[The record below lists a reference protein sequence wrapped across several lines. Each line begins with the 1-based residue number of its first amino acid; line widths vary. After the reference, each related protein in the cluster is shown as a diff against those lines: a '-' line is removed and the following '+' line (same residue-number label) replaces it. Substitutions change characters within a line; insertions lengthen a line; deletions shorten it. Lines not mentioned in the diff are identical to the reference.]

1 MLKFTILFSLS
12 ALFTLSSFF
21 TDKNM
26 GINPT
31 GTYEYDHGERGNGTI
46 KVNKISADK
55 IVLSIFV
62 IGGPPSHNMGE
73 FMETLTLTNGVAT
86 YKSEECGLKFVFS
99 NTAVTVTQSG
109 EDCGFGN
116 GITANGTF
124 KKTSSEVPDMEVMY

>member
-1 MLKFTILFSLS
+1 ME
-12 ALFTLSSFF
+12 
-21 TDKNM
+21 
-26 GINPT
+26 INPT

-99 NTAVTVTQSG
+99 STAITVTQSG